1 MRSGHKNIK
10 DQLTATTRKVSVKK
24 HIVREEKSNYFD
36 SANYWET
43 RYQNGGNSGDGSYGV
58 LAEYKAEFINNFI
71 KKNNITSLLEYGCG
85 DCNQLEIIHCERI
98 IGVDVSSECIQICKN
113 KLPNHNFFVLNKNK
127 KLTKTKV
134 DLIVSL
140 DVLYHLIEDIVY
152 ENYIK
157 NLFNSES
164 KFIIIYSC
172 NFEDD
177 GTFAKHVKPRKFTDH
192 QFINQKY
199 DLIHFEKNKYG
210 DKKNTD
216 TYSMSD
222 WYIYKIKE

>member
-1 MRSGHKNIK
+1 MQNLPPKYSKAYT
-10 DQLTATTRKVSVKK
+10 DQTYGSFYRDPNKVS
-24 HIVREEKSNYFD
+24 
-36 SANYWET
+36 
-43 RYQNGGNSGDGSYGV
+43 
-58 LAEYKAEFINNFI
+58 
-71 KKNNITSLLEYGCG
+71 
-85 DCNQLEIIHCERI
+85 IIMT
-98 IGVDVSSECIQICKN
+98 
-113 KLPNHNFFVLNKNK
+113 NHNFFVLNKNK

-134 DLIVSL
+134 DLTVSL